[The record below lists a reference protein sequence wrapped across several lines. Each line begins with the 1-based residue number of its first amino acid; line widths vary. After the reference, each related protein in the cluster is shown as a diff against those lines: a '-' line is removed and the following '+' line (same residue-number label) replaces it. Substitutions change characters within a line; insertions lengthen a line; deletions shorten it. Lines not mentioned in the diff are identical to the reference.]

1 MKITTLIISF
11 SFFLAPLLTNQST
24 LKSKDSKGKDSKVT
38 ICHVPPGNPSNVHS
52 ITISKN
58 ALKAHLAHGD
68 FFGNCG
74 GEEQQY

>member
-24 LKSKDSKGKDSKVT
+24 LKSKDSKVT